1 MNTDTDDDPFTGL
14 PPPGAAT
21 TGQAAADVE
30 AEAERIESRAGHL
43 LPEEEAAGSDDPVRQ
58 AAAILGDSERR
69 EQPRPQP
76 GSEPPG

>member
-1 MNTDTDDDPFTGL
+1 MNTDTDDDPFTGS

-21 TGQAAADVE
+21 TGQAE

-58 AAAILGDSERR
+58 AAAILDDSDRR